1 MDLLLPCQNEISAHL
16 LRSLLLS
23 HGIPSAVVHDNF
35 ATMYGNWLTRPHV
48 LISEEALDAGLELLA
63 VPDEPLDETF
73 IEPAETADASE
84 DLGLRR
90 GVPGFIALVLFGCCA
105 GAVLG
110 TADLFLVTLFT
121 MPLKG
126 IRAARVSGLDVLLIP
141 FWWSLYGTVFG
152 ILCWPFVALARS
164 CHRREN
170 GSLPLRAR
178 LIFFF
183 LPESPLFAIPVLI
196 VFVIIEMLRWLA
208 GAAF

>member
-23 HGIPSAVVHDNF
+23 HGIASTVVHDNF

-48 LISEEALDAGLELLA
+48 LIAEEALDTGLELLA
-63 VPDEPLDETF
+63 VPDEPIDDTF
-73 IEPAETADASE
+73 IEPAEMAGASE

-90 GVPGFIALVLFGCCA
+90 CMPGFIALVLFGCCA

-110 TADLFLVTLFT
+110 AADLFLVTLFT
-121 MPLKG
+121 MPLNG
-126 IRAARVSGLDVLLIP
+126 VRASNVTGLDVLLIP
-141 FWWSLYGTVFG
+141 FWWSLYGIVFG
-152 ILCWPFVALARS
+152 ILCWPFLALARS
-164 CHRREN
+164 CHRRDD

-178 LIFFF
+178 LIFCFI
-183 LPESPLFAIPVLI
+183 PESPLFAIPAL
-196 VFVIIEMLRWLA
+196 FALVIIQVLRWIA